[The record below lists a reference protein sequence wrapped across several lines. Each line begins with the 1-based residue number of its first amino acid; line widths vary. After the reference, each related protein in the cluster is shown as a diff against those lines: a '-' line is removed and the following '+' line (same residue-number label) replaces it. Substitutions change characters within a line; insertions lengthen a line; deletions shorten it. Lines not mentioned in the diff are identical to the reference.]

1 MARRS
6 GGSLIRRRRP
16 ASLVGVVLV
25 STVLVVAAGP
35 ARAALLAVGTAVVW
49 LVVRLPR
56 LEAGLFDSGRVTTS
70 PERPVVVAG
79 PGWPA
84 AGPAVGHEAHRA
96 YARALHAVTGAYL
109 AELEREV
116 QR

>member
-6 GGSLIRRRRP
+6 GGSPIRRHRP
-16 ASLVGVVLV
+16 ARLAGVVLL

-35 ARAALLAVGTAVVW
+35 ARAALLAAGTAVVW

-56 LEAGLFDSGRVTTS
+56 LEARLFDSHRATTS

-79 PGWPA
+79 PRWPA
-84 AGPAVGHEAHRA
+84 GGPPVGHEAHRA

-109 AELEREV
+109 AELEREA

>member
-1 MARRS
+1 MAVA
-6 GGSLIRRRRP
+6 L
-16 ASLVGVVLV
+16 AVLV
-25 STVLVVAAGP
+25 LTAGP
-35 ARAALLAVGTAVVW
+35 ARVALLAAGAALVW

-56 LEAGLFDSGRVTTS
+56 LEAWLFDSGPAATS

-79 PGWPA
+79 PSRPA
-84 AGPAVGHEAHRA
+84 SGPPVGHEAHRA

-109 AELEREV
+109 AELEREA